1 MFINKS
7 APQSPGH
14 SRKSSPVKPLGNG
27 LNFLRFGSPTT
38 TLIHIPRHIAVLKST
53 SRNDLSKGGLDL
65 KDLINYKAT
74 KHPKPK
80 SYLSE
85 EILSEINSLKFPIK
99 SFNQVSRHKRYF
111 SLSSSE
117 ATDHDLMRVSLE
129 KALRSEARLPAV
141 PKAKLLVEQDSAPE
155 IQRTT
160 GYQGLRIT
168 CNQLPTKVVQS
179 FFKAVKTGNVLDVRS
194 LLIGHRGLVTAVDS
208 VGNTGLHWAAKRGD
222 LVLAETL
229 VKTGFDVNAVDI
241 ANRTPLYLAARMD
254 KAKVVQY
261 LLAVGADP
269 AICSINSVSPLQASK
284 DSSASRYFLQ
294 TIPACLPSTS
304 TSLPKTH
311 RTAAFASQPSTP
323 SRSDS

>member
-1 MFINKS
+1 
-7 APQSPGH
+7 
-14 SRKSSPVKPLGNG
+14 
-27 LNFLRFGSPTT
+27 
-38 TLIHIPRHIAVLKST
+38 
-53 SRNDLSKGGLDL
+53 LSKGGLDL

-85 EILSEINSLKFPIK
+85 EILGEINSLKFPIK
-99 SFNQVSRHKRYF
+99 SFNQVTRHKRYF

-129 KALRSEARLPAV
+129 KALRSEARLPSV
-141 PKAKLLVEQDSAPE
+141 PKAKLVVEQDSAPE
-155 IQRTT
+155 VQRTP

-168 CNQLPTKVVQS
+168 CNQMPTKIVQS

-194 LLIGHRGLVTAVDS
+194 LLMGHRGLATAVDA

-229 VKTGFDVNAVDI
+229 VKTGFDVNAVDM

-269 AICSINSVSPLQASK
+269 AICSINSVSPLQVSK
-284 DSSASRYFLQ
+284 DSSVSRYFLQ
-294 TIPACLPSTS
+294 TRPACPPTASATSPKLTGQLPLLPSPP
-304 TSLPKTH
+304 LH
-311 RTAAFASQPSTP
+311 Q
-323 SRSDS
+323 RSDS